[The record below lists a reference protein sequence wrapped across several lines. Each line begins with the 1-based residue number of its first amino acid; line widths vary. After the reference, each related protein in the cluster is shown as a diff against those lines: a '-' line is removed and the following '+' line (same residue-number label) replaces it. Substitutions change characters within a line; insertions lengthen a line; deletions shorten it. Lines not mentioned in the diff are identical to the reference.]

1 MTLIIKSEHEKRLVE
16 KIISDRNKAGSKTP
30 KEKLNSVKK
39 ASPDH
44 PIYKRG
50 IIIGG
55 HHPGNLLK
63 KTSK

>member
-1 MTLIIKSEHEKRLVE
+1 MPVVTRSERERKSALRAITARNTIGLKTL
-16 KIISDRNKAGSKTP
+16 
-30 KEKLNSVKK
+30 KEGLSLVKK

-50 IIIGG
+50 LIIGG
-55 HHPGNLLK
+55 HHSGNLSK